1 MQAFVR
7 SFSYALIADGGTCQL
22 RWFGLGHSGCVA
34 QAALLHEVP
43 AFEVFAD
50 RQPVE
55 WGLTEVIE
63 HSLVSQDD
71 SIDSVVIGWLMS

>member
-1 MQAFVR
+1 MGEPANC
-7 SFSYALIADGGTCQL
+7 DGL
-22 RWFGLGHSGCVA
+22 AWA
-34 QAALLHEVP
+34 ILHEVP